1 MYYNRIQDP
10 ALSDPS
16 LLSDGSSPIALL
28 SAMNQTIDANL
39 RIPNHTDP
47 LTFEEQKDLEHQME
61 LITQLPDPPKSRP
74 MLQSEW
80 ENVQRLAETLRLYR
94 ETGDPQAVNGSL
106 PVRTRINGI
115 DYVPYV
121 YDVLGR

>member
-1 MYYNRIQDP
+1 M
-10 ALSDPS
+10 
-16 LLSDGSSPIALL
+16 
-28 SAMNQTIDANL
+28 IDEEKRDERLANL

-61 LITQLPDPPKSRP
+61 LITQVPDPPKSRP

-94 ETGDPQAVNGSL
+94 DTNDPKAVDESLPDRTCVNG
-106 PVRTRINGI
+106 IN
-115 DYVPYV
+115 YVPYV
-121 YDVLGR
+121 YKVFGR